1 VAFYP
6 LREETIVNE
15 KQAAPGNPSSAEMTL
30 DDALLYALRLHQEA
44 RVEGAAQL
52 YARIL
57 EQAPDNV
64 DALHFLGV
72 AKFQLGD
79 GTAALDLICR
89 AIALKPDF
97 AGAHNNLG
105 NILKRLHR
113 SAEAAQAYR
122 RVIELDPEHADAH
135 NNLGALLRAQGKA
148 AEAERILRRALEL
161 EPQHADAFHNLGNV
175 LVELKRHNEAAD
187 MYTQAVRLRP
197 YHAEYYLQLARALYG
212 LKREQEALEV
222 YEKWLE
228 IEPDSCEAQHMV
240 AAASGR
246 VMPERASDAY
256 VQHVFDRFA
265 ESFDEVLANLE
276 YRAPQL
282 LVDLVLRVMGSGQ
295 GKLDVL
301 DAGCGTGLCGP
312 LLRAWASRLSGVD
325 LSTKMVEKAQLR
337 QVYDNLVVDE
347 LTAFLSKH
355 PTAYDLVISADTL
368 CYFGDLTAV
377 ISVAA
382 ASLRPTGRLGFTL
395 EKAAESEVPDGYRLQ
410 FHGRYSHTE
419 PYVRGVIAR
428 AGLEPVLIEEAVL
441 RMERLEPVRGLL
453 VMAAKAGV

>member
-15 KQAAPGNPSSAEMTL
+15 KQAAPENPSSTEMTL
-30 DDALLYALRLHQEA
+30 DDALLYALRLHQEG

-64 DALHFLGV
+64 DTLHFLGV

-79 GTAALDLICR
+79 GAAAVDLICR

-122 RVIELDPEHADAH
+122 RVIELDPEHADAL

-148 AEAERILRRALEL
+148 AEAEEVLRRALEL
-161 EPQHADAFHNLGNV
+161 EPRHADAFHNLGNV
-175 LVELKRHNEAAD
+175 LVELKRDNEAAD

-197 YHAEYYLQLARALYG
+197 YNAEYYPRLARALYA
-212 LKREQEALEV
+212 LKREPEALEV
-222 YEKWLE
+222 YEKWLT

-246 VMPERASDAY
+246 MVPRRASDAY

-265 ESFDEVLANLE
+265 DSFDEVLKNLD

-282 LVDLVLRVMGSGQ
+282 LVDLVLQIVGPWQ

-312 LLRAWASRLSGVD
+312 LLKAWARRLGGVD
-325 LSTKMVEKAQLR
+325 LSTKMIEMARRR
-337 QVYDNLVVDE
+337 QVYDDLVVGE
-347 LTAFLSKH
+347 LTAYLSTH
-355 PTAYDLVISADTL
+355 PGTYDLVISADTL

-377 ISVAA
+377 LTAA
-382 ASLRPTGRLGFTL
+382 AACLRPTGRLGFTL
-395 EKAAESEVPDGYRLQ
+395 EKAAESTAPDGYRLQ

-419 PYVRGVIAR
+419 SYVRGVIAE

-441 RMERLEPVRGLL
+441 RMERWEPVRGLL
-453 VMAAKAGV
+453 VMAAKAVV

>member
-1 VAFYP
+1 
-6 LREETIVNE
+6 VNE
-15 KQAAPGNPSSAEMTL
+15 KQAAPENPSSVEMTL
-30 DDALLYALRLHQEA
+30 DDALLYALRLQQEG

-57 EQAPDNV
+57 EKVPDNV

-79 GTAALDLICR
+79 GAAAVDLIGR
-89 AIALKPDF
+89 AIAIKPDF
-97 AGAHNNLG
+97 ASAHNNLG
-105 NILKRLHR
+105 NVLKRLNR
-113 SAEAAQAYR
+113 SSEAAQAYR
-122 RVIELDPEHADAH
+122 RVIELDPEHANAH

-148 AEAERILRRALEL
+148 AEAEEILRRALEL
-161 EPQHADAFHNLGNV
+161 EPRHADAFHNLGNV
-175 LVELKRHNEAAD
+175 LVELKRDNEAAD
-187 MYTQAVRLRP
+187 MYIQAVRLRP
-197 YHAEYYLQLARALYG
+197 YNAEYYLQLARALYG
-212 LKREQEALEV
+212 LKRESEALAV

-246 VMPERASDAY
+246 AIPGRASDAY

-265 ESFDEVLANLE
+265 ESFDEVLKNLE

-282 LVDLVLRVMGSGQ
+282 LVNLVAQVVGSGQ

-312 LLRAWASRLSGVD
+312 LLKVWARRLVGVD
-325 LSTKMVEKAQLR
+325 LSPKMVERARLR
-337 QVYDNLVVDE
+337 EVYDHLVVDE
-347 LTAFLSKH
+347 LTAYLSTH
-355 PTAYDLVISADTL
+355 PGTYDLVISADTL
-368 CYFGDLTAV
+368 CYFGDLMAV
-377 ISVAA
+377 LAAGA

-395 EKAAESEVPDGYRLQ
+395 EKAGESKALDSYRLQ

-419 PYVRGVIAR
+419 SYVRRVMAGV
-428 AGLEPVLIEEAVL
+428 GLHPVSIEEVVL
-441 RMERLEPVRGLL
+441 RMERQEPVRGMV
-453 VMAAKAGV
+453 VMATRATV

>member
-1 VAFYP
+1 M
-6 LREETIVNE
+6 NE
-15 KQAAPGNPSSAEMTL
+15 KHAAPENPSPTEMTL
-30 DDALLYALRLHQEA
+30 DDALLYALQLHQEG

-57 EQAPDNV
+57 EKAPDHV

-72 AKFQLGD
+72 AKFQLGA
-79 GTAALDLICR
+79 GAAAVDLIGR

-135 NNLGALLRAQGKA
+135 NNLGALLRTQGKA

-175 LVELKRHNEAAD
+175 LVELKRDNEAAD

-197 YHAEYYLQLARALYG
+197 YNAEYYLQLARALYG

-246 VMPERASDAY
+246 VIPGRASDAY

-265 ESFDEVLANLE
+265 ESFDEVLKNLN

-282 LVDLVLRVMGSGQ
+282 LVDLVTNVVGSGQ
-295 GKLDVL
+295 GELDVL

-312 LLRAWASRLSGVD
+312 LLKAWARRLGGVD
-325 LSTKMVEKAQLR
+325 LSPKMVEKARLR
-337 QVYDNLVVDE
+337 HVYDDLVVDE
-347 LTAFLSKH
+347 LTAYLSMH
-355 PTAYDLVISADTL
+355 PRAYDLVISADTL

-377 ISVAA
+377 IAAGA
-382 ASLRPTGRLGFTL
+382 ASLRPTGGLGFTL
-395 EKAAESEVPDGYRLQ
+395 EKAAESEAPDGYRLQ

-419 PYVRGVIAR
+419 PYVRGVIAG
-428 AGLEPVLIEEAVL
+428 AGLEPVVIEEAVL

-453 VMAAKAGV
+453 VMAAKAAV

>member
-1 VAFYP
+1 VD
-6 LREETIVNE
+6 EE
-15 KQAAPGNPSSAEMTL
+15 QAVPENPSSTEMTL
-30 DDALLYALRLHQEA
+30 ADALVYALQLQQEGL
-44 RVEGAAQL
+44 VEGAAQL

-57 EQAPDNV
+57 EKAPNNV

-72 AKFQLGD
+72 AKFQMGD
-79 GTAALDLICR
+79 GKAAVDLIGQ

-105 NILKRLHR
+105 NVLKRLHR

-122 RVIELDPEHADAH
+122 QVIELDPENADAH
-135 NNLGALLRAQGKA
+135 NNLGALLRSQGNA

-161 EPQHADAFHNLGNV
+161 DPHHADAFHNLGNV
-175 LVELKRHNEAAD
+175 LVELKRDNEAAD

-212 LKREQEALEV
+212 LKREPEALEI

-246 VMPERASDAY
+246 SIPGRASDAY
-256 VQHVFDRFA
+256 VQHLFDRFA
-265 ESFDEVLANLE
+265 ESFDEVLERLE

-282 LVDLVLRVMGSGQ
+282 LVDLVSRVVGSGE

-312 LLRAWASRLSGVD
+312 LLKAWARRLGGVD
-325 LSTKMVEKAQLR
+325 MSTKMVEKARLR
-337 QVYDNLVVDE
+337 QVYDTLVVDE
-347 LTAFLSKH
+347 VTAYLSRH
-355 PTAYDLVISADTL
+355 PRAYDLVISADTL

-377 ISVAA
+377 IAAGA
-382 ASLRPTGRLGFTL
+382 ASLRPMGRLAFTL
-395 EKAAESEVPDGYRLQ
+395 EKAADSNAPEGYRLQ

-419 PYVRGVIAR
+419 PYVRRMLAG
-428 AGLEPVLIEEAVL
+428 AGLESVSIEEAVL
-441 RMERLEPVRGLL
+441 RTERQEPVYGLV
-453 VMAAKAGV
+453 VMATKAAD